1 MYRNIAYLSRQG
13 VVRLYTWDAEGKRVH
28 YDVPYRPYYYVET
41 TNRNSYDEMSLFN
54 TPLKKREFP
63 NEYYRRDS
71 IQKLK
76 NGETGQFEEIRLF
89 ENIGTQ
95 QQFLIDQYWQQ
106 NDSSEFSQF
115 PIKFVFV
122 DIETYSP
129 NEFPT
134 PEKAKDQI
142 NVITCYDSIA
152 KKFYTWGLGEW
163 KPSRDDVVYV
173 NCRSERELLVKFIEW
188 IRKDPPDIL
197 SGWNSE
203 LFDIPY
209 IVNRGQKV
217 LGEDAVKELS
227 PVQTIYSRDLISQFG
242 QYNTRW
248 HIKGI
253 SCVDY
258 LDVYKKFSMGLRESY
273 KLDSIAEHE
282 LNQKKVD
289 YGDQSL
295 AELSQ
300 SDWQTF
306 VDYNI
311 QDVNLLVRMEEKL
324 RYLELLRMLAYS
336 GLTPFE
342 NAMGTLNVITGA
354 GVIESRKQKMV
365 IPTFVKPPRDT
376 GKFEGAYVGEPL
388 KGFQDYIVSFDV
400 NSLYPNV
407 MISLNLS
414 PETKMG
420 KFENDGD
427 GKVLLTKVKGKP
439 NTLTKENL
447 YKGIKEANLSVSR
460 AQVLFSQNRK
470 GIYPQIV
477 DNFYKE
483 RVIIKKEISKLR
495 RQLADVD
502 ETDTELIENL
512 ENKINRLDIKQF
524 TIKIFINTVY
534 GYFGNKHAPMGDTD
548 ISRSITLTGRAVILE
563 SNRIL
568 TEYIRD
574 KCNLTAEEISK
585 DTPIV
590 YNDTDSVY
598 ITIKHLIKHLNI
610 PFTNKK
616 GNVSKETHA
625 IVDDIEKHLN
635 AKIKEWGER
644 ALNSADCR
652 FVFKRE
658 SIADVGLFLQKKRYI
673 LHILDDEGIKV
684 NKFKYTGVEVV
695 RTTMPKPVKP
705 YVKKIIETMLLTKN
719 FNSTNNVLNEAYDI
733 FKSLPI
739 EDIAFV
745 MGISKF
751 KTDRRDEYGN
761 IIESCDGFKTYKGMP
776 IHVKSAYYHNLLLQ
790 RNNLTNKYEEITAGD
805 KVRYFYVKQPNR
817 YGIKSFAYKYEFP
830 SELKKTIHPDIEIM
844 FDKIIYSVVERLYD
858 GVGWKPR
865 KPGELVKTD
874 LFQLLGK

>member
-1 MYRNIAYLSRQG
+1 MYRNVAYLSRQG
-13 VVRLYTWDAEGKRVH
+13 VVRLYTWDADGERIYH
-28 YDVPYRPYYYVET
+28 DLPYRPYYYVET

-63 NEYYRRDS
+63 NEYYRRES

-76 NGETGQFEEIRLF
+76 NSETGQFEEVRLF
-89 ENIGTQ
+89 ENIGAQ
-95 QQFLIDQYWQQ
+95 QQFLIDQYWRQ
-106 NDSSEFSQF
+106 NASAEFSQF
-115 PIKFVFV
+115 PIKYVFV

-129 NEFPT
+129 DEFPT
-134 PEKAKDQI
+134 PEKAKDTI

-163 KPSRDDVVYV
+163 KPTRDDVVYI
-173 NCRSERELLVKFIEW
+173 NCASERELLVKFINW
-188 IRKDPPDIL
+188 IEKDPPDIL

-209 IVNRGQKV
+209 IINRGMKV
-217 LGEDAVKELS
+217 LGEDAVRALS
-227 PVQTIYSRDLISQFG
+227 PVQTIYSRDLVSQFG
-242 QYNTRW
+242 KYNTRW
-248 HIKGI
+248 HIKGM

-273 KLDSIAEHE
+273 KLDDIAEHE
-282 LNQKKVD
+282 LGQKKID

-295 AELSQ
+295 ADLSQ

-324 RYLELLRMLAYS
+324 RYLELLRMLAYT

-354 GVIESRKQKMV
+354 GVIESRKQSMIV
-365 IPTFVKPPRDT
+365 PTFEKPPRDT
-376 GKFEGAYVGEPL
+376 GKFEGAYVGEPQR
-388 KGFQDYIVSFDV
+388 GFQDYIVSFDV

-420 KFENDGD
+420 KFGNQSDGEA
-427 GKVLLTKVKGKP
+427 LLTKVKGNP
-439 NTLTKENL
+439 NTLSKENL

-460 AQVLFSQNRK
+460 AQVLFSQNKK

-483 RVIIKKEISKLR
+483 RVLIKKEQYKLKK
-495 RQLADVD
+495 QLSEVD
-502 ETDTELIENL
+502 KSETKLIAELED
-512 ENKINRLDIKQF
+512 KINKLDIKQF

-534 GYFGNKHAPMGDTD
+534 GYFGNKHAPMGGTD
-548 ISRSITLTGRAVILE
+548 ISRSITLTGQAVIKQ
-563 SNRIL
+563 SNKIL

-574 KCNLTAEEISK
+574 KCGLTDEHMEK
-585 DTPIV
+585 DSPIV

-598 ITIKHLIKHLNI
+598 ITIKHLIKHLDI

-616 GNVSKETHA
+616 GNVSKEAH
-625 IVDDIEKHLN
+625 DIINEIETHLN
-635 AKIKEWGER
+635 NKIKAWGER

-705 YVKKIIETMLLTKN
+705 YVKKIIETMLMTKD
-719 FNSTNNVLNEAYDI
+719 FNSTNTVLNEAYDI

-745 MGISKF
+745 MGISQF
-751 KTDRRDEYGN
+751 KTDRRDDYGN

-805 KVRYFYVKQPNR
+805 KVRYFYVKQPNK
-817 YGIKSFAYKYEFP
+817 YGIKSFAYKYVFP
-830 SELKKTIHPDIEIM
+830 TELKDSIHPDIEMM
-844 FDKIIYSVVERLYD
+844 FDKIIYSVIERLYES
-858 GVGWKPR
+858 VNWKPR
-865 KPGELVKTD
+865 KPGELVQTD
-874 LFQLLGK
+874 LFELLGK